1 MLNFCWGE
9 KAWVQKHTQ
18 AAPGLSTAC
27 IQFQNILEIFN
38 GLWKLFLCPEDT
50 GDGIHGGNRPL
61 VVAQGLFVG
70 VHGSLQVAHEFGQA
84 TYRHASVKEEG
95 QQTANGEING

>member
-1 MLNFCWGE
+1 M
-9 KAWVQKHTQ
+9 
-18 AAPGLSTAC
+18 
-27 IQFQNILEIFN
+27 
-38 GLWKLFLCPEDT
+38 
-50 GDGIHGGNRPL
+50 